1 MDKDW
6 KPILNIPLGRVHVC
20 SLHAR
25 LRILDKLLKLHVN
38 YAWNMEPKER
48 REECLSALELVLSN
62 VGLHGGAVTLTKD
75 TKKLGSTQDNPS
87 KICMGGAK
95 ARHLLSN
102 HSE

>member
-38 YAWNMEPKER
+38 YAWNMEPEER
-48 REECLSALELVLSN
+48 RVLEL
-62 VGLHGGAVTLTKD
+62 GLRESTESLKK
-75 TKKLGSTQDNPS
+75 KKLKHTTQ
-87 KICMGGAK
+87 KYIT
-95 ARHLLSN
+95 
-102 HSE
+102 